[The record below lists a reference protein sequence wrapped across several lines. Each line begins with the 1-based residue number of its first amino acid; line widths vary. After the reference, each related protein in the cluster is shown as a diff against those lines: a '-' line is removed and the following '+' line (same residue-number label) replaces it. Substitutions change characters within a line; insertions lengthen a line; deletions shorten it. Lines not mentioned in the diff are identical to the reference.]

1 MPQGNLQLT
10 AVSTPELL
18 SPSVGT
24 IALVGEDLP
33 DATKSALV
41 PRAKLLEPL

>member
-18 SPSVGT
+18 SPRFGT
-24 IALVGEDLP
+24 IALVGEDLL
-33 DATKSALV
+33 DATKAL
-41 PRAKLLEPL
+41 